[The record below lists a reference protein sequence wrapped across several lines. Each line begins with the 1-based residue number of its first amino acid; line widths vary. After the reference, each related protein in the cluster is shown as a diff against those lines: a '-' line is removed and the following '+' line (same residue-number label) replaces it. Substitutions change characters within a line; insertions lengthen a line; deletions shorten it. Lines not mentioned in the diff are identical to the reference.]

1 MPMRIDEN
9 LIAAMPMRFNGQ
21 ADAGR
26 GLETLTF
33 RSDIFCGASALFW
46 DGWDGLLAWV
56 KFPGNARLRDRIVE
70 IDNVKFGGDG
80 VTV

>member
-26 GLETLTF
+26 GLETLTH
-33 RSDIFCGASALFW
+33 RRDGDIVCGASALFW
-46 DGWDGLLAWV
+46 DEWDGLLTWV
-56 KFPGNARLRDRIVE
+56 KLPGNARFRDRIVQ
-70 IDNVKFGGDG
+70 IYKVRRM
-80 VTV
+80 VMT